1 MRTSESW
8 KRKKDKPEE
17 KTEISEIDAPAIVGG
32 KLVCRVGELKANSY
46 HFIQTKKSRQ
56 MAAFLIRGSWVDL
69 QSTITPRAPLIWS
82 RS

>member
-46 HFIQTKKSRQ
+46 HFI
-56 MAAFLIRGSWVDL
+56 RGSTYNPQLRPVTL
-69 QSTITPRAPLIWS
+69 
-82 RS
+82 

>member
-32 KLVCRVGELKANSY
+32 KLVCRVGELKANSH
-46 HFIQTKKSRQ
+46 HFIQTKK
-56 MAAFLIRGSWVDL
+56 AARWRLF
-69 QSTITPRAPLIWS
+69 
-82 RS
+82 

>member
-46 HFIQTKKSRQ
+46 HFIQTKK
-56 MAAFLIRGSWVDL
+56 AARWRLF
-69 QSTITPRAPLIWS
+69 
-82 RS
+82 